1 MKFPLTFITAFRVLL
16 LSFLCLFS
24 FFSQAIELPQQVQNK
39 LHSIGKS
46 QAEQTLQQG
55 MKRQQMRRNLQRQT
69 PRQMPNR
76 GH

>member
-1 MKFPLTFITAFRVLL
+1 MKLPLTFITACRVLM
-16 LSFLCLFS
+16 LSFLCLYL
-24 FFSQAIELPQQVQNK
+24 FFSQAIEWPQQVQNK

-46 QAEQTLQQG
+46 LAEQTLQQG